1 MFEDKKERFERMK
14 ETLEEFTDHMHLV
27 NDGMLQFQR
36 DLGML
41 AKELNMIKSYME
53 IVVKVL
59 DKENI
64 ISKEDVKELAT
75 DNVNKKVEAIKKNMK
90 DYETNMK
97 HETETMQNL
106 ITKFKA
112 SIGAW
117 FDEDGNPIAK
127 A

>member
-1 MFEDKKERFERMK
+1 MFEDKKERLEKMK
-14 ETLEEFTDHMHLV
+14 ETIDEFTEHMYLV

-41 AKELNMIKSYME
+41 AKEINMIKSYME
-53 IVVKVL
+53 VVVRVL
-59 DKENI
+59 DKQGI
-64 ISKEDVKELAT
+64 ISKEDVKELA
-75 DNVNKKVEAIKKNMK
+75 VESANKKVEELKKNMK
-90 DYETNMK
+90 KYEKNMK
-97 HETETMQNL
+97 EETETMQNL

>member
-14 ETLEEFTDHMHLV
+14 ETLEEFTEHMYLV
-27 NDGMLQFQR
+27 NDGMMQFQR

-41 AKELNMIKSYME
+41 AKELNVIKSYME

-59 DKENI
+59 DKQGI

-75 DNVNKKVEAIKKNMK
+75 ENVNKKVEAIKKNMK
-90 DYETNMK
+90 DYEKNIK
-97 HETETMQNL
+97 KETESMQHL

-112 SIGAW
+112 SIGSW

>member
-1 MFEDKKERFERMK
+1 MLEDKKERFERMK
-14 ETLEEFTDHMHLV
+14 ETLEEFTEHMYLV
-27 NDGMLQFQR
+27 NDGMMQFQR

-41 AKELNMIKSYME
+41 AKELNLMKSYME

-59 DKENI
+59 DKQGI
-64 ISKEDVKELAT
+64 ISSKDMKSLAMDNANEKVRKIKDNIKEYER
-75 DNVNKKVEAIKKNMK
+75 NIKKEAK
-90 DYETNMK
+90 SMK
-97 HETETMQNL
+97 HL

-112 SIGAW
+112 SIGSW

>member
-1 MFEDKKERFERMK
+1 MFEDKKERFEIMK
-14 ETLEEFTDHMHLV
+14 ETLEEFTEHMHLV

-41 AKELNMIKSYME
+41 AKELNMMKSYME
-53 IVVKVL
+53 IVIKVL
-59 DKENI
+59 DKQGI
-64 ISKEDVKELAT
+64 ISKEDVKELAI
-75 DNVNKKVEAIKKNMK
+75 DNANQKVEAIKKNMK
-90 DYETNMK
+90 SYEKNMK
-97 HETETMQNL
+97 EETETMQNL

>member
-1 MFEDKKERFERMK
+1 MK